1 MRLYLGGAGHAPTV
15 NELGTD
21 TAAVR
26 AGSLTFAQEGNTLV
40 AGYAGLT
47 DTQFVDQ
54 LYQNMYSRAATG
66 GEQTSGQTFLSGHS
80 RGDLAVQLTTDPN
93 YQLATLGQVDHGIAA
108 SDAHFP

>member
-15 NELGTD
+15 AQLGAD

-26 AGSLTFAQEGNTLV
+26 AGSLTLVQEGNNLV

-47 DTQFVDQ
+47 DTQYIDQ

-66 GEQTSGQTFLSGHS
+66 GEQSSGQSYLAGHS

-93 YQLATLGQVDHGIAA
+93 FQIATLGQVDHGIAA